1 MYTNECLFI
10 DCIYIA
16 CALFI
21 FTIATLF
28 LFNLIQIVAGGSDVL
43 A

>member
-1 MYTNECLFI
+1 MNVFLLTA
-10 DCIYIA
+10 YIA